1 MGPNVNEVATMKQ
14 SFDDFKHVDENGKEY
29 WNAHELSRAMGYS
42 QYQKF
47 KSAIDRA
54 KDQMAATGKNPDDHL
69 IQSSEMVQI
78 GSGVSREVD
87 GYKLDKLASYTV
99 AMNADP
105 SKTEVAFAQEY
116 FLQNTA
122 KAEVLEKRMSDRRYI
137 DNRNALSL
145 ENNRFAATLLDHDVP
160 ADKIGVVL
168 DAGDQGFFDMHTKE
182 VKELAGIPSN
192 KPVADIMGEDLTAF
206 KKVAQIMSRQNIEKK
221 RASGVKETSEITY
234 DNNRFMRNLA
244 IDTFDKTPE
253 EMLPFED
260 VKKVE
265 KKYDKQTMKLLKEL
279 NETEF

>member
-1 MGPNVNEVATMKQ
+1 MIKNEIAATVK
-14 SFDDFKHVDENGKEY
+14 SFEDIKHVDENGREY
-29 WNAHELSRAMGYS
+29 WNAHELSKALGYT

-47 KSAIDRA
+47 KPAIIRA
-54 KDQMAATGKNPDDHL
+54 QQQMTLNGIDPNEHL
-69 IQSSEMVQI
+69 TQSSESFS
-78 GSGVSREVD
+78 SGNGAVREVE
-87 GYKLDKLASYTV
+87 GYKMDKRAAYTV

-105 SKTEVAFAQEY
+105 SKQEVAVGQEY

-168 DAGDQGFFDMHTKE
+168 DAGDQGFFNMHTKE
-182 VKELAGIPSN
+182 VKELAGIPAN

-206 KKVAQIMSRQNIEKK
+206 KKVAQIMSRQNIEKR
-221 RASGVKETSEITY
+221 RAKGVEETSEITF
-234 DNNRFMRNLA
+234 DSNRFMRNLA
-244 IDTFDKTPE
+244 IDTFDTTPE

-265 KKYDKQTMKLLKEL
+265 KKYDKQTTKLLKQL

>member
-1 MGPNVNEVATMKQ
+1 M
-14 SFDDFKHVDENGKEY
+14 
-29 WNAHELSRAMGYS
+29 L
-42 QYQKF
+42 
-47 KSAIDRA
+47 
-54 KDQMAATGKNPDDHL
+54 ATGKNPEEHL
-69 IQSSEMVQI
+69 A
-78 GSGVSREVD
+78 GSRESFISGNGAVREVND
-87 GYKLDKLASYTV
+87 YKLDKYAAYNV

-168 DAGDQGFFDMHTKE
+168 DAGDQGFFNMHTKE

-206 KKVAQIMSRQNIEKK
+206 KKVAQIISRQNIEKR
-221 RASGVKETSEITY
+221 RAKGVEETSDITF
-234 DNNRFMRNLA
+234 DSNRFMRNLA
-244 IDTFDKTPE
+244 IDTFDTTPE
-253 EMLPFED
+253 EMLLFED

-265 KKYDKQTMKLLKEL
+265 KKYDKQTTKILKQL